1 MVKLSMSN
9 FNKDE
14 ADIDFDL
21 PVMETKP
28 RIHKSE
34 EKICIACE

>member
-1 MVKLSMSN
+1 MVELSMP
-9 FNKDE
+9 KDI
-14 ADIDFDL
+14 ADFEL
-21 PVMETKP
+21 PTLLPIKP